1 MLNKDM
7 LLGKWADVKVEL
19 KKKWDLLK
27 DEELEKAKGNV
38 NLLVTLLQSKLGISK
53 EEAMKRLET
62 VLTQSALRGLEIKGN
77 IEVKAKKTMETAN
90 FIVDEVK
97 SKIKK

>member
-1 MLNKDM
+1 MLNKDL
-7 LLGKWADVKVEL
+7 LLGKWSEVKNEM

-53 EEAMKRLET
+53 EEALKRLES
-62 VLTQSALRGLEIKGN
+62 VLAQSAIKGLEIKGN
-77 IEVKAKKTMETAN
+77 IEEKAKKTFETAN
-90 FIVDEVK
+90 MIVGEVK

>member
-1 MLNKDM
+1 MLNKDL
-7 LLGKWADVKVEL
+7 LLGKWSEVKNEM

-53 EEAMKRLET
+53 EEAIKRLES
-62 VLTQSALRGLEIKGN
+62 VLAQSALKGLEIKGN
-77 IEVKAKKTMETAN
+77 IEEKAKKTIETAN
-90 FIVDEVK
+90 LIVGEVK

>member
-1 MLNKDM
+1 MINKDM
-7 LLGKWADVKVEL
+7 LLGKWSDVKSEL

-38 NLLVTLLQSKLGISK
+38 NLLASLLQSKLGISK

-62 VLTQSALRGLEIKGN
+62 VLTQSALKGLEIKGN
-77 IEVKAKKTMETAN
+77 LEVKAKKTMETAN
-90 FIVDEVK
+90 FIFGEVK